1 MRFYADESRTQ
12 ANQGQYMAIGGIFCE
27 KETAQAIRKEV
38 SQLIQRE
45 KLSPN
50 FEFHFSHVK
59 SESVHIYK
67 QLIDIFADF
76 HSQKAVMPR
85 GLTEKRTYKNICFD
99 VILIEHSKVDHS
111 RFSKGD
117 PELGFFQFYY
127 TLLAKSIE
135 KYALEG
141 EQIHITIDHI
151 NTSNREMVP
160 NLHKR
165 LLNLRFNPPP
175 KIILSRQ
182 DSKAEKLLQI
192 TDVLLG
198 CVSFYWNVSPEQS
211 SKYLD
216 LKREIAEYASN
227 KLNIDFLKETYP
239 SRSFNIWKLTLK

>member
-1 MRFYADESRTQ
+1 
-12 ANQGQYMAIGGIFCE
+12 
-27 KETAQAIRKEV
+27 
-38 SQLIQRE
+38 
-45 KLSPN
+45 
-50 FEFHFSHVK
+50 
-59 SESVHIYK
+59 
-67 QLIDIFADF
+67 
-76 HSQKAVMPR
+76 
-85 GLTEKRTYKNICFD
+85 
-99 VILIEHSKVDHS
+99 
-111 RFSKGD
+111 
-117 PELGFFQFYY
+117 
-127 TLLAKSIE
+127 
-135 KYALEG
+135 
-141 EQIHITIDHI
+141 
-151 NTSNREMVP
+151 MVP

-239 SRSFNIWKLTLK
+239 SRSFNIWKLALK